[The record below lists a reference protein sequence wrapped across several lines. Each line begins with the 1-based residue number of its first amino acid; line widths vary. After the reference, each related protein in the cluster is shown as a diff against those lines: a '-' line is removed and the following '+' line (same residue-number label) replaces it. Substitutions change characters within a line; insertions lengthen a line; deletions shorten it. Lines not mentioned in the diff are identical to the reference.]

1 MTEIIK
7 LSQRDLSIMIVV
19 IIIGITCSF
28 GIDMHLPSLPSNVT
42 HFDSTVGTG
51 QLSVSLYVMSMT
63 VCLLIYGPISDRLG
77 RKPVI
82 LFGQGFINVNTIA
95 GALSSYRSMGGTA
108 SALYGSLQS
117 FIGFSVSLI
126 ISTGGFHSVTS
137 LAISYGA
144 LSLIGLL
151 LLYFQRDML
160 S

>member
-1 MTEIIK
+1 MPA
-7 LSQRDLSIMIVV
+7 DLQTYLGS
-19 IIIGITCSF
+19 
-28 GIDMHLPSLPSNVT
+28 
-42 HFDSTVGTG
+42 
-51 QLSVSLYVMSMT
+51 
-63 VCLLIYGPISDRLG
+63 LG

-117 FIGFSVSLI
+117 FIGFSVSLS
-126 ISTGGFHSVTS
+126 ISTGSFHSVTS